1 MYKILVVNAAA
12 PHREFGYLT
21 DGSDNDVEFD
31 NIEAAKAF
39 IEKEKE
45 GLSQEERLQ
54 FAFVVADKDG
64 NRVK

>member
-12 PHREFGYLT
+12 PIREFGYLT
-21 DGSDNDVEFD
+21 DESDNDVEFD
-31 NIEAAKAF
+31 NVEAAKAF

-45 GLSQEERLQ
+45 GLSQDERLQ
-54 FAFVVADKDG
+54 FAFVVTDKDG